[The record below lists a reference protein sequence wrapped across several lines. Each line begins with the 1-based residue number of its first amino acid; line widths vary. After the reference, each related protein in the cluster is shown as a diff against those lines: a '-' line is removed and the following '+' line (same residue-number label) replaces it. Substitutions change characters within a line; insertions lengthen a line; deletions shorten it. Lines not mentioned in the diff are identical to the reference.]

1 MRTVSLRKIQHSTFI
16 IQMVRV
22 AIFDDNKSFIDGM
35 KILLMDNENYF
46 LSGTFPNAIHATQ
59 KIARS
64 KPDVVIMDI
73 KMPEVSGIQ
82 AVSEI
87 KAEYPKVQILMQ
99 TVFEDDNNV
108 FAAIC
113 AGASGY
119 LLKGTP
125 PDRMLAAIQEVY
137 EGGSPMSPQ
146 IARKVLGLFQN
157 QFIFQKDYEDLTER
171 EKDILRCLVDG
182 LSYKMI
188 ADKLIISYH
197 TVNAHIR
204 KIYEKLHV
212 NSSQEAISKALKQKL
227 V

>member
-1 MRTVSLRKIQHSTFI
+1 MINVT
-16 IQMVRV
+16 
-22 AIFDDNKSFIDGM
+22 IFDDNKSFIDGM
-35 KILLMDNENYF
+35 KMLLMDNEKYF
-46 LSGTFPNAIHATQ
+46 LSGAFPNAIRATQ
-59 KIARS
+59 KIAKS

-82 AVSEI
+82 AVREI
-87 KAEYPKVQILMQ
+87 KAEFPNIQILMQ

-125 PDRMLAAIQEVY
+125 PDRMLSAIQEVY
-137 EGGSPMSPQ
+137 EGGSPMTPL
-146 IARKVLGLFQN
+146 IARKVLSLFQN
-157 QFIFQKDYEDLTER
+157 KYCFDNEFYNLTER

-182 LSYKMI
+182 QSYKMI
-188 ADKLIISYH
+188 ADTLNISYH

-212 NSSQEAISKALKQKL
+212 NSSQEAISKALRQKL

>member
-1 MRTVSLRKIQHSTFI
+1 MI
-16 IQMVRV
+16 RV
-22 AIFDDNKSFIDGM
+22 AIFDDNKSFLDGM
-35 KILLMDNENYF
+35 KILLMDSEQF
-46 LSGTFPNAIHATQ
+46 LLSGMYNNAINVIS
-59 KIARS
+59 KIAKS

-82 AVSEI
+82 AVKEI
-87 KAEYPKVQILMQ
+87 KEQFPSVQILMQ

-125 PDRMLAAIQEVY
+125 PDKMLAAIQEVY

-146 IARKVLGLFQN
+146 IARKVLSLFQN
-157 QFIFQKDYEDLTER
+157 KYCFETEFYSLTDR

-182 LSYKMI
+182 QSYKMI
-188 ADKLIISYH
+188 ADSLKISYH

-204 KIYEKLHV
+204 KIYDKLHV
-212 NSSQEAISKALKQKL
+212 NSSQEAISKALRQKL

>member
-1 MRTVSLRKIQHSTFI
+1 M
-16 IQMVRV
+16 MVRV
-22 AIFDDNKSFIDGM
+22 TIFDDTKNFIEGM
-35 KILLMDNENYF
+35 KILLMGNDNYF
-46 LSGTFPNAIHATQ
+46 LSGAYANAINAVQ
-59 KIARS
+59 KVAKS
-64 KPDVVIMDI
+64 KPDVVVMDI

-82 AVSEI
+82 AVKEI
-87 KAEYPKVQILMQ
+87 KEQFPTVQVLMQ

-125 PDRMLAAIQEVY
+125 PDKILEAIQEVY
-137 EGGSPMSPQ
+137 EGGSPMTPL
-146 IARKVLGLFQN
+146 IARKVLSLFQN
-157 QFIFQKDYEDLTER
+157 RYCFDKEFYDLTER

-182 LSYKMI
+182 QSYKMI
-188 ADKLIISYH
+188 ADSLKISYH

-204 KIYEKLHV
+204 KIYDKLHV
-212 NSSQEAISKALKQKL
+212 NSSQEAISKALRQKL

>member
-1 MRTVSLRKIQHSTFI
+1 MI
-16 IQMVRV
+16 RV
-22 AIFDDNKSFIDGM
+22 VIFDDNKSFIDGM
-35 KILLMDNENYF
+35 KILLMGNEQYY
-46 LSGTFPNAIHATQ
+46 LSGTFSNAIHATQ
-59 KIARS
+59 KVTKS
-64 KPDVVIMDI
+64 QPDVIVMDI

-82 AVSEI
+82 AVREI
-87 KAEYPKVQILMQ
+87 KAVFPKIQILMQ

-125 PDRMLAAIQEVY
+125 PDRMLQAIQEVY
-137 EGGSPMSPQ
+137 EGGSPMSPT
-146 IARKVLGLFQN
+146 IARKVLSLFQN
-157 QFIFQKDYEDLTER
+157 QFCYDNEFYNLTER
-171 EKDILRCLVDG
+171 EKEILRCLVDG
-182 LSYKMI
+182 QSYKMI
-188 ADKLIISYH
+188 ADTLSISYH

>member
-1 MRTVSLRKIQHSTFI
+1 MI
-16 IQMVRV
+16 RV
-22 AIFDDNKSFIDGM
+22 AIFDDNKSFLDGM
-35 KILLMDNENYF
+35 KILLMDNDQF
-46 LSGTFPNAIHATQ
+46 LLSGMYNNAINVIS
-59 KIARS
+59 KIAKS

-82 AVSEI
+82 AVRQVKEQFP
-87 KAEYPKVQILMQ
+87 EVQILMQ

-125 PDRMLAAIQEVY
+125 PDKMLSAIGEVY

-146 IARKVLGLFQN
+146 IARKVLGLFQSKYC
-157 QFIFQKDYEDLTER
+157 FDTEFYSLTDR

-182 LSYKMI
+182 KSYKMI
-188 ADKLIISYH
+188 ADSLTISYH

-204 KIYEKLHV
+204 KIYDKLHV
-212 NSSQEAISKALKQKL
+212 NSSQEAISKALRQKL

>member
-1 MRTVSLRKIQHSTFI
+1 
-16 IQMVRV
+16 MVRV
-22 AIFDDNKSFIDGM
+22 TIFDDTKSFIDGM
-35 KILLMDNENYF
+35 KILLMGNDKY
-46 LSGTFPNAIHATQ
+46 LLAGAYSNAIHACM
-59 KIARS
+59 KVAKS
-64 KPDVVIMDI
+64 KPDVVVMDI

-82 AVSEI
+82 AVKEI
-87 KAEYPKVQILMQ
+87 KEQFPNVQVLMQ

-125 PDRMLAAIQEVY
+125 PDKMLEAIQEVY
-137 EGGSPMSPQ
+137 DGGSPMTPH
-146 IARKVLGLFQN
+146 IARKVLSLFQHRYC
-157 QFIFQKDYEDLTER
+157 FDKEFYDLTER

-182 LSYKMI
+182 QSYKMI
-188 ADKLIISYH
+188 ADTLKISYH

-204 KIYEKLHV
+204 KVYDKLHV
-212 NSSQEAISKALKQKL
+212 NSSQEAISKALRQKL

>member
-1 MRTVSLRKIQHSTFI
+1 MI
-16 IQMVRV
+16 RV
-22 AIFDDNKSFIDGM
+22 TIFDDNKSFLESL
-35 KILLMDNENYF
+35 KILLTGSSSF
-46 LSGTFPNAIHATQ
+46 LLSGSYSNALKISQ
-59 KIARS
+59 KIAQS

-73 KMPEVSGIQ
+73 KMPEVSGIE
-82 AVSEI
+82 AVRALKMEF
-87 KAEYPKVQILMQ
+87 PNVQVLMH
-99 TVFEDDNNV
+99 TVFEDDSNV

-119 LLKGTP
+119 LLKGTA
-125 PDRMLAAIQEVY
+125 PDRMLLAIQETY
-137 EGGSPMSPQ
+137 EGGSPMSPL
-146 IARKVLGLFQN
+146 IARKVLTLFQT
-157 QFIFQKDYEDLTER
+157 QFCFKSEFFDLTER

-188 ADKLIISYH
+188 AEKLIISYH

-212 NSSQEAISKALKQKL
+212 NSSQEAISLALRQKL